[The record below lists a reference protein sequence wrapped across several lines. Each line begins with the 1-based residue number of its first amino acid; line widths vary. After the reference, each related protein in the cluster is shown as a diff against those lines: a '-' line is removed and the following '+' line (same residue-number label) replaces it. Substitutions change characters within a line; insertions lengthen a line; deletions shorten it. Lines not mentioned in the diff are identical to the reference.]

1 VFLFDLLYRLALD
14 RRTQEPRPVLF
25 FLLYY
30 GIGAFVAFIV
40 ATMILLCLEVYDLP
54 FARNL
59 IYRQLGEGVLQTIEA
74 VLFRS

>member
-1 VFLFDLLYRLALD
+1 MLLFNFLYRVALD

-54 FARNL
+54 FARNF
-59 IYRQLGEGVLQTIEA
+59 IYRQLGENVLLALESL
-74 VLFRS
+74 LF

>member
-1 VFLFDLLYRLALD
+1 VFLFDFLYRIALD
-14 RRTQEPRPVLF
+14 KRSLEPRSVLF

-54 FARNL
+54 FARNF
-59 IYRQLGEGVLQTIEA
+59 IYGQLGENVLMALESL
-74 VLFRS
+74 LF